1 MENKTNSQFLR
12 SIPALADVDD
22 SLLDRIVGIGAFSEV
37 PAETLLFE
45 QGQLPQELFVLLH
58 GMVALTSSTGGG
70 STTVDILKPVATFQ
84 LSAVLL
90 SAPYLLNARVMQP
103 SRVFRIDASVVRRFV
118 ETEPEL
124 AIAAARYLSTQYR
137 NVLGEVL
144 HLKLRSVTERL
155 AAYLLSLSEDDGEQI
170 RLPYGKRHLAARLGA
185 SPEHLSRAF
194 ATLRK
199 HGVTT
204 RGSWVTLGDRSQL
217 SMLVAPHSVP
227 AAALRERV
235 VAAPVV

>member
-1 MENKTNSQFLR
+1 MDIKSNSEFLR
-12 SIPALADVDD
+12 SIPALANVDD
-22 SLLDRIVGIGAFSEV
+22 KLLDRIVDNGAIEDV
-37 PAETLLFE
+37 PAETFLFE
-45 QGQLPQELFVLLH
+45 QGQLPQDLFVLLQ

-70 STTVDILKPVATFQ
+70 STTVDILKPVTTFQ

-90 SAPYLLNARVMQP
+90 SAPYLLNAQVMQP
-103 SRVFRIDASVVRRFV
+103 SRVFRIGAGAVRRFV

-137 NVLGEVL
+137 DVVGEVL

-155 AAYLLSLSEDDGEQI
+155 AAYLLALAEDDGEV

-194 ATLRK
+194 AALRK
-199 HGVTT
+199 YGVTT
-204 RGSWVTLGDRSQL
+204 RGSWVSLDDRTRL
-217 SMLVAPHSVP
+217 ALLIAPESVP
-227 AAALRERV
+227 APALPDT
-235 VAAPVV
+235 AAPVAPA